1 MAFTVYFRSGEPQSF
16 DDDHR
21 FSVVDGGALQVDKAA
36 GGITLFSPQYWMS
49 VQASPP
55 VNGYS

>member
-21 FSVVDGGALQVDKAA
+21 FAVVDGGALQVDKAA
-36 GGITLFSPQYWMS
+36 GGITLYSPGFWMS
-49 VQASPP
+49 LQASPP
-55 VNGYS
+55 TCGPG